1 MLSYYNGTIS
11 KYLLKFGRL
20 KYYAMNFT
28 IDDSNIEQSF
38 NNIAKELMNE
48 NVIMV
53 NDKAFEFTEI
63 EFYFF
68 KKGVHE
74 DIYTHKH
81 KRKAGEWRIHNQ
93 GLDITLEG
101 NEEQYGGILIRG
113 LSNENTCINGPIKA
127 LGFLFESIGSVYNP
141 STLMLKSKDLEG
153 KKIIKTFR
161 HIPTKIQD
169 KVYHYKK
176 YRYIVELEKLDIS
189 IPIKNQIINDCIE
202 L

>member
-1 MLSYYNGTIS
+1 
-11 KYLLKFGRL
+11 
-20 KYYAMNFT
+20 MNFT

-38 NNIAKELMNE
+38 NTIAKELINE
-48 NVIMV
+48 NVLVV
-53 NDKAFEFTEI
+53 NDKEFEFTEI

-74 DIYTHKH
+74 DVYTNKH

-113 LSNENTCINGPIKA
+113 LSSENTYINGPIKA
-127 LGFLFESIGSVYNP
+127 LGFLFESMGSVNNA
-141 STLMLKSKDLEG
+141 STLTLKSKDIE
-153 KKIIKTFR
+153 KKNIIRTFR

-169 KVYHYKK
+169 KVYHFKK
-176 YRYIVELEKLDIS
+176 YRYITELEKLDIS
-189 IPIKNQIINDCIE
+189 NPIKNQIINDCIE